1 MNLYSYFRDEIASS
15 LAALAASGKLPAG
28 LDASRMTVEPPRD
41 ASHGDLSTNAALVMA
56 KPAGMKPRDFAATL
70 AAELTGRSD
79 VASADIAGPGF
90 INLKLK
96 PTFWQAR
103 LAEILREGERY
114 GSSTVG
120 QNKPV
125 NVEYV
130 SANPTGPM
138 HVGHARG
145 AVVGDVIA
153 ALLERVGH
161 RVTREYYINDAGA
174 QVDVLARSA
183 YLRYREALGERIGD
197 IPEGLYPGD
206 YLKPVGAA
214 LAARDGGKWL
224 GCPESE
230 WLAPVRQFAIAAMM
244 DLIRDDLAALGV
256 RHATFVSE
264 RDEIVGKKRVEHVVE
279 FLKARGLVYTGTLD
293 PPKGMKPD
301 DWEPRPQLLFRS
313 TQFGDDVDRPLQK
326 SDGTWTYFA
335 SDIAYHLGK
344 VERGFNHLLDIW
356 GADHGG
362 YVKRMHAAV
371 AAVSD
376 NKAVLDVKLCQMIN
390 LLERGEPVKMS
401 KRAGTFVT
409 LRDVIDRLGEGS
421 WAGAGA
427 GIVRFIML
435 TRKHDQ
441 HLDFDFA
448 KVTEQSKEN
457 PLFYVQYAHARTRSA
472 FRQAQ
477 EAIPGIATANA
488 ELAAADLSRL
498 SHGDEIALIKTLS
511 GWPRLLEGAAEAGEP
526 HRVAFYLYDLASS
539 FHALW
544 TRGKEE
550 AALRFV
556 IAEDK
561 PLTLARLALVRAVG
575 VVIASGLQLI
585 GVAPVEEMR

>member
-1 MNLYSYFRDEIASS
+1 MNLYSYFRGEIATTLEQ
-15 LAALAASGKLPAG
+15 LAADGKLPRG
-28 LDASRMTVEPPRD
+28 LDASRLTVEPPRE
-41 ASHGDLSTNAALVMA
+41 AAHGDISTNAALVMSKA
-56 KPAGMKPRDFAATL
+56 AGMKPRDFAAVL
-70 AAELTGRSD
+70 AEALGKRAD
-79 VASADIAGPGF
+79 VAGAEIAGPGF
-90 INLKLK
+90 INLRLK
-96 PTFWQAR
+96 PEFWHAR
-103 LAEILREGERY
+103 LADMLREGERY
-114 GSSTVG
+114 GASMLG
-120 QNKPV
+120 RGKKV

-138 HVGHARG
+138 HVGHGRG
-145 AVVGDVIA
+145 AVVGDVLA

-161 RVTREYYINDAGA
+161 EVTREYYINDAGV

-183 YLRYREALGERIGD
+183 YLRYREALGEQIGE

-206 YLKPVGAA
+206 YLKPVGEA
-214 LAARDGGKWL
+214 LAKRDGKKWL
-224 GCPESE
+224 GKPEGE
-230 WLAPVRQFAIAAMM
+230 WLAPVRDFAIDAMM
-244 DLIRDDLAALGV
+244 ALIRDDLAALGV
-256 RHATFVSE
+256 RHAKFVSE
-264 RDEIVGKKRVEHVVE
+264 RHEVVEKQRVGHVVE
-279 FLKARGLVYTGTLD
+279 FLKARDLVYTGVLE

-313 TQFGDDVDRPLQK
+313 TSFGDDVDRPLQK

-335 SDIAYHLGK
+335 SDIAYHLDK
-344 VERGFNHLLDIW
+344 IERGFGHLIDVW

-362 YVKRMHAAV
+362 YVKRMQAAV

-376 NKAVLDVKLCQMIN
+376 NKAVLEVKLCQLVN
-390 LLERGEPVKMS
+390 LWERGEPVKMS

-427 GIVRFIML
+427 GVVRFIML

-448 KVTEQSKEN
+448 KVTEQSKDN

-472 FRQAQ
+472 FRQAR
-477 EAIPGIATANA
+477 EALPDLKLGDDALAGA
-488 ELAAADLSRL
+488 EFARL
-498 SHGDEIALIKTLS
+498 THPEEIGLIKALA

-526 HRVAFYLYDLASS
+526 HRVAFYLYDLAST
-539 FHALW
+539 FHGLW

-556 IAEDK
+556 IADDRA
-561 PLTLARLALVRAVG
+561 LSLARLALVRAVS
-575 VVIASGLQLI
+575 VVIASGLRLI
-585 GVAPVEEMR
+585 GVEPVEEMR